1 MQMFSAVLKTFD
13 VTTTTMKRLHKVGSE
28 QQANGKCKTQDGTD
42 DMVTGHT
49 KKPPIESKSE
59 L

>member
-1 MQMFSAVLKTFD
+1 
-13 VTTTTMKRLHKVGSE
+13 MKCLHKVGSE
-28 QQANGKCKTQDGTD
+28 LQAKDKCKTQDRTD
-42 DMVTGHT
+42 DMVIGHT